1 MAYPSMLLV
10 EITTLLPRLSPMA
23 RRHRDRPG

>member
-1 MAYPSMLLV
+1 MVYPSMLLV
-10 EITTLLPRLSPMA
+10 EITTLPRLPPMV